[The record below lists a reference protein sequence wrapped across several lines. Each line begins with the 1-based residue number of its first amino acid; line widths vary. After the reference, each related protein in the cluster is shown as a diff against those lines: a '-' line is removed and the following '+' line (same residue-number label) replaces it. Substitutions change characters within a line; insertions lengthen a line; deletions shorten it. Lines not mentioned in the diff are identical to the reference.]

1 MMKRITTP
9 LSDEDVKNL
18 HAGEEV
24 LISGIIYTGRDAAHK
39 KLCALIDEGKDLP
52 VDLRGQVIYF
62 AGPTPVRPGRVIGS
76 VGPTTS
82 YRMDPYSPTLISRA
96 GLRGMIGK
104 GQRNL
109 AVKDAMAEGPAVYFA
124 AVGGA
129 GALLSGKIIEC
140 ETAAYPELG
149 PEAIYKCTV
158 KDFPV
163 IVATDCRGKD
173 LYEDGPASFRG
184 ESVKEA

>member
-1 MMKRITTP
+1 MSKRITTP
-9 LSDEDVKNL
+9 LSDEDVRGL
-18 HAGEEV
+18 HAGDEV
-24 LISGIIYTGRDAAHK
+24 LISGIIYTGRDAAHR
-39 KLCALIDEGKDLP
+39 KLCALIAEGRDLP

-62 AGPTPVRPGRVIGS
+62 AGPTPAKPGRVIGS

-82 YRMDPYSPTLISRA
+82 YRMDQYSPGLIRQA
-96 GLRGMIGK
+96 GLKGMIGK
-104 GQRNL
+104 GQRNR
-109 AVKDAMAEGPAVYFA
+109 AVKDAMIEGPAVYFA
-124 AVGGA
+124 AIGGA
-129 GALLSGKIIEC
+129 GALLSGKITAC

-173 LYEDGPASFRG
+173 LYEDGPASFRN
-184 ESVKEA
+184 ESGKQI